1 MRLKISLWPLMA
13 TLAVAVA
20 FDVVFD
26 QCKEDESQVLE
37 PSDLTDAAMN
47 VTGCP
52 GSFIRFDMTKVV
64 ETVGVFECEFELGGL
79 LPALSM
85 ETMDAESLVTKA
97 ETPNPIVTC
106 AKFAECHRLYFP

>member
-1 MRLKISLWPLMA
+1 MKMRLKFSFWLLMA
-13 TLAVAVA
+13 TLSVAAVAVEH
-20 FDVVFD
+20 DVVFEK
-26 QCKEDESQVLE
+26 CEEDDSQVFD
-37 PSDLTDAAMN
+37 PSDNLILN

-64 ETVGVFECEFELGGL
+64 DTVGVFECVFELGGL

-85 ETMDAESLVTKA
+85 ETMDAESLVTKS

-106 AKFAECHRLYFP
+106 AK

>member
-1 MRLKISLWPLMA
+1 MRLKFSLWLLMA
-13 TLAVAVA
+13 TLSMAVA
-20 FDVVFD
+20 FDVTFDKCEEDDSQVFD
-26 QCKEDESQVLE
+26 
-37 PSDLTDAAMN
+37 PSDNLILN

-64 ETVGVFECEFELGGL
+64 DTVGVFECVFELGGL

-85 ETMDAESLVTKA
+85 ETMDSESLVTKS

-106 AKFAECHRLYFP
+106 AK

>member
-1 MRLKISLWPLMA
+1 MRLKLSLWPLMA
-13 TLAVAVA
+13 TLALAVAV
-20 FDVVFD
+20 DVVFEK
-26 QCKEDESQVLE
+26 CEEDDSQVFD
-37 PSDLTDAAMN
+37 PSDNLILN

-64 ETVGVFECEFELGGL
+64 DTVGVFECEFELGGL

-85 ETMDAESLVTKA
+85 ETMDAESLVTKS

-106 AKFAECHRLYFP
+106 AK